1 MATRFFL
8 KDVLS
13 ISLAQIEIMDIGAMI
28 EGEDRYETLVRQ
40 GLGQVTGFEPNSKN
54 LKTLNAREGPY
65 RYLPHFLGD
74 GEMAAFH
81 LTRYPGC
88 ASLLEPDE
96 EIINL
101 FSSIGAEPGHGNF
114 AVTKTIEV
122 ETVRLD
128 DISDL
133 TLPDYVKIDVQ
144 GAELLVME
152 NALDTFSD
160 VLVVETEVEFV
171 PIYKDQP
178 LFGDIQLFFAEHGFM
193 LHKLVD
199 IAGRPLRPLTLDN
212 PYQAMSQ
219 VLWADAIFVRNYM
232 NLSVYSDEQLL
243 KAAVILNDVYM
254 SYDVVVRL
262 LAEYDKRQTTSL
274 QTTYMKALASNKNL
288 SRMYMNLKEHI

>member
-1 MATRFFL
+1 
-8 KDVLS
+8 
-13 ISLAQIEIMDIGAMI
+13 MI

-54 LKTLNAREGPY
+54 LKLLNARQGPY

-74 GEMAAFH
+74 GEMATFH

-88 ASLLEPDE
+88 ASLLQPDE

-101 FSSIGAEPGHGNF
+101 FSSIGAEPGSGNF
-114 AVTKTIEV
+114 AVTKTVEV

-178 LFGDIQLFFAEHGFM
+178 LFGDIQLFFQAWFYVTQTRRCRRKTITPAYPRQPFSGNEPSPMGRC
-193 LHKLVD
+193 D
-199 IAGRPLRPLTLDN
+199 ICRGL
-212 PYQAMSQ
+212 YEFIC
-219 VLWADAIFVRNYM
+219 IFR
-232 NLSVYSDEQLL
+232 
-243 KAAVILNDVYM
+243 
-254 SYDVVVRL
+254 
-262 LAEYDKRQTTSL
+262 
-274 QTTYMKALASNKNL
+274 
-288 SRMYMNLKEHI
+288 